1 MYEYIKRTDAIA
13 EVNRGDLL
21 VGNNAEWA
29 REIIWRTPYA
39 DVAPVKHGCW
49 LEVKMSTGV
58 EAFGYKEMVVA
69 GFKCSVCRENVDAS
83 EGHYRYCPYCGAR
96 MRVDFND

>member
-1 MYEYIKRTDAIA
+1 MYEYIKRTDAIN

-39 DVAPVKHGCW
+39 DVKEVKRGHW
-49 LEVKMSTGV
+49 IEVKMHTGIS
-58 EAFGYKEMVVA
+58 AFG
-69 GFKCSVCRENVDAS
+69 FKDLTIDSFVCSVCYDKIDVSN
-83 EGHYRYCPYCGAR
+83 GHYRYCPHCGAE
-96 MRVDFND
+96 MN